1 MIFIDHL
8 KSLYL
13 PDFKELE
20 QLGAIKKGTV
30 VIGDNIIYPG
40 CPGYL
45 EHFKVNEHYDS
56 VLYHSHLEYSNQAD
70 AVLVSRR
77 LSDWSYWDIY
87 LYN

>member
-70 AVLVSRR
+70 AVLVSKR
-77 LSDWSYWDIY
+77 LSD
-87 LYN
+87 